1 MRQLRIRRRDRD
13 AIIQALRAGV
23 VPRLGLRHLQVGRA
37 REIEEMLGDVERI
50 QEGGSCIRFIIVE
63 YGSGKTFFLNLV
75 RLIALEKGLVAMS
88 ADLAPDRRLYATQGQ
103 ARSLFAEM
111 ARNLSTR
118 TKPAGGALPS
128 VVERF
133 VSRAAQEAGDVG
145 DVGGVIRTRLAHLED
160 YVGGYDFATVVGRY
174 WQGHDTG
181 SEQLKSDALRWLRAE
196 FSTRTDSRKALG
208 VRTIVTDASVYDHLK
223 LMSAFVCQAGYKGL
237 LVVLDEMVNI
247 YKLVN
252 SRSRNANYEQVLR
265 ILNDVLQG
273 SASHL
278 GFAMGGTPEFLMDTR
293 RGLYSYPALQSRL
306 AENTFAR
313 DGLVDLSGPV
323 IALQNLSAEDLYVL
337 LDNIRSVFAA
347 GKNGK
352 VLVPEE
358 ALKVFMAHCSKRI
371 GDAYFRTPRNTVKAF
386 VNLLSVLEQNPGAD
400 WRKLVGHVDVR
411 VDRGAGAAGAG
422 DSGDDADDELA
433 TFRL

>member
-1 MRQLRIRRRDRD
+1 MQQLKIRRRDRD

-37 REIEEMLGDVERI
+37 REIEEMLRDIERI
-50 QEGGSCIRFIIVE
+50 QEGGSCIRFVIGE

-133 VSRAAQEAGDVG
+133 VSSAAREAGGGGDVG
-145 DVGGVIRTRLAHLED
+145 AVIRARLAHFEE
-160 YVGGYDFATVVGRY
+160 YVGGYDFATVLGRY
-174 WQGHDTG
+174 WQAHDTG
-181 SEQLKSDALRWLRAE
+181 NEQLKSDALRWLRAE

-208 VRTIVTDASVYDHLK
+208 VRTIVTDANVYDHLK
-223 LMSAFVCQAGYKGL
+223 LMSAFVCEAGYKGL

-252 SRSRNANYEQVLR
+252 SRSRNANYEQILR

-273 SASHL
+273 SASHV
-278 GFAMGGTPEFLMDTR
+278 GFALGGTPEFLMDTR

-323 IALQNLSAEDLYVL
+323 VALQNLSAEDLYVL

-347 GKNGK
+347 GQNGN

-358 ALKVFMAHCSKRI
+358 ALKGFMAHCSKRI

-386 VNLLSVLEQNPGAD
+386 VNLLSVLEQNPGTD
-400 WRKLVGHVDVR
+400 WRNLVGNVDVR
-411 VDRGAGAAGAG
+411 LDRGAGEAGAG
-422 DSGDDADDELA
+422 ASRDDADDELA